1 MIKCIAVDDEPLA
14 LKQLVYYLSKVPFFE
29 LVAQCDS
36 ALEAMRTLQKA
47 EVDVIFLDINMP
59 DLNGLDFARSLSNP
73 PMIVF
78 TTAYQEH
85 ALDGYKL
92 NAIDYLLKPFGMA
105 EILRVSEKI
114 RHQYQLIHAAQQAT
128 TDDSDTIF
136 MRTEYHAV
144 RIQISNII
152 YVEGYGEYLRIYLQ
166 GQDKPLTVYLRMKE
180 IEERLCNHGFMRIH
194 KSYLVC
200 LHHIAKINKSRITL
214 DTEAEIPIGDSYR
227 EQLHAYVSRNF
238 IGK

>member
-14 LKQLVYYLSKVPFFE
+14 IKQLVYYLGKVPFFE

-36 ALEAMRTLQKA
+36 ALEAMRTLEKT

-59 DLNGLDFARSLSNP
+59 DLNGLDFARALSNP

-92 NAIDYLLKPFGMA
+92 NAIDYLLKPYGMA
-105 EILRVSEKI
+105 EILRVAEKI
-114 RHQYQLIHAAQQAT
+114 KHQYQLIHADQTPAS
-128 TDDSDTIF
+128 DNDSIF
-136 MRTEYHAV
+136 VRTEYHAV
-144 RIQISNII
+144 RIQISDII
-152 YVEGYGEYLRIYLQ
+152 YVEGYGEYLRIYLH

-180 IEERLCNHGFMRIH
+180 IEERLSDHGFMRIH

-200 LHHIAKINKSRITL
+200 LRHIAEISKSRITL
-214 DTEAEIPIGDSYR
+214 DTGDEIPIGDSYR
-227 EQLHAYVSRNF
+227 EHLHAYISRNF

>member
-1 MIKCIAVDDEPLA
+1 MIKYIAVDDEPLA
-14 LKQLVYYLSKVPFFE
+14 IKQLVYYLGKVPSFE
-29 LVAQCDS
+29 LVALCNS
-36 ALEAMRTLQKA
+36 ALEAMRTLEKA

-92 NAIDYLLKPFGMA
+92 NAIDYLLKPYGMA
-105 EILRVSEKI
+105 EILRVAEKI
-114 RHQYQLIHAAQQAT
+114 KHQYQLIHASQTPAN
-128 TDDSDTIF
+128 DNDSIF
-136 MRTEYHAV
+136 VRTEYHAV
-144 RIQISNII
+144 RIQISDII
-152 YVEGYGEYLRIYLQ
+152 YVEGYGEYLRIYLH

-180 IEERLCNHGFMRIH
+180 IEERLSDHGFMRIH

-200 LHHIAKINKSRITL
+200 LRHIAEISKSRITL
-214 DTEAEIPIGDSYR
+214 DTGDEIPIGDSYR